1 MKTSLAQALAGGDNG
16 TS

>member
-1 MKTSLAQALAGGDNG
+1 MIRTTKSEKGGDNG